1 MKLYELLQIKP
12 GVTALMGSG
21 GKTSLMYHLA
31 GELSK
36 KHKVLLTT
44 TTHIRIPDHI
54 PLATT
59 CEELDALFTQRNV
72 VCAGMPA
79 EDGKMTAPFFEGW
92 ESAAEYVLVEAD
104 GAKGMPLKAHA
115 EYEPV
120 IPPQCGNTI
129 CVVGASGFNQPIRAV
144 CHRPEIYAALLNC
157 SDMKKVSPEMA
168 AQVLSTEGGF
178 DRLFINQTDT
188 LSKFLGKATVKEFVR
203 AVGKPAVAGSLRQGM
218 FYKV

>member
-1 MKLYELLQIKP
+1 MKLYELLQIQP

-21 GKTSLMYHLA
+21 GKTTLLYHLA
-31 GELSK
+31 GELGK
-36 KHKVLLTT
+36 KHKVLLCT
-44 TTHIRIPDHI
+44 TTHIRRPDHI

-59 CEELDALFTQRNV
+59 REELDALFAQRNV
-72 VCAGMPA
+72 VCAGTPA
-79 EDGKMTAPFFEGW
+79 EDGKLTAPAFDGW
-92 ESAAEYVLVEAD
+92 EQAAEYVLVEAD

-120 IPPQCGNTI
+120 IPAAANNTI

-144 CHRPEIYAALLNC
+144 CHRPERYAALLDC
-157 SDMKKVSPEMA
+157 SDMKKVTPEMA
-168 AQVLSTEGGF
+168 AQVLLAEGGF
-178 DRLFINQTDT
+178 DRVFVNQTDA

>member
-1 MKLYELLQIKP
+1 MKLYELLQVKP
-12 GVTALMGSG
+12 GVTALIGSG
-21 GKTSLMYHLA
+21 GKTSLLYHLA

-59 CEELDALFTQRNV
+59 REELDALFLERNV
-72 VCAGMPA
+72 VCAGTPC
-79 EDGKMTAPFFEGW
+79 EDGKMTAPSFDGW
-92 ESAAEYVLVEAD
+92 EQAAEYVLVEAD

-120 IPPQCGNTI
+120 IPDGCQNTI
-129 CVVGASGFNQPIRAV
+129 CVVGASGFNQPIRTV
-144 CHRPEIYAALLNC
+144 CHRPERYAERLGC
-157 SDMKKVSPEMA
+157 SDMKKVTPEMA
-168 AQVLSTEGGF
+168 AQLLTIEGGF
-178 DRLFINQTDT
+178 DRVFVNQTDT
-188 LSKFLGKATVKEFVR
+188 LSKFLGKATVKEFTR
-203 AVGKPAVAGSLRQGM
+203 PLGKPAVAGSLRQGI

>member
-44 TTHIRIPDHI
+44 TTHIRVPDHI

-59 CEELDALFTQRNV
+59 REELEALFAQRNV
-72 VCAGMPA
+72 VCAGTLS
-79 EDGKMTAPFFEGW
+79 EEGKLTAPTFEGW
-92 ESAAEYVLVEAD
+92 ESAADYVLVEAD
-104 GAKGMPLKAHA
+104 GSRNLPLKAHA
-115 EYEPV
+115 DHEPV
-120 IPPQCGNTI
+120 IPEGCENTI

-144 CHRPEIYAALLNC
+144 CHRPERYAALLSC
-157 SDMKKVSPEMA
+157 SDMKKVTPEMA
-168 AQVLSTEGGF
+168 AQVLAAEGGF
-178 DRLFINQTDT
+178 DRVFVNQTDA
-188 LSKFLGKATVKEFVR
+188 LSKFLGKATVKEFAR

>member
-21 GKTSLMYHLA
+21 GKTSLLYHLA
-31 GELSK
+31 GELGK
-36 KHKVLLTT
+36 KHRVLLST

-59 CEELDALFTQRNV
+59 AEELEALFRERNV
-72 VCAGMPA
+72 VCAGTPC
-79 EDGKMTAPFFEGW
+79 EDNKITAPSFPGW
-92 ESAAEYVLVEAD
+92 EQAAEYVLVEAD

-115 EYEPV
+115 DYEPV
-120 IPPQCGNTI
+120 IPASANNTI
-129 CVVGASGFNQPIRAV
+129 CVVGASGFNQPLRAV
-144 CHRPEIYAALLNC
+144 CHRPEIYAAILNC

-168 AQVLSTEGGF
+168 AGVLSAEGGF
-178 DRLFINQTDT
+178 DRVFLNQTDT

-203 AVGKPAVAGSLRQGM
+203 ALGKPAVAGSLRQGM